1 MIVIEHPNP
10 TFHSKRKY
18 LIDEDEDD
26 DDDGAGFRR
35 GHENDDNTLL

>member
-1 MIVIEHPNP
+1 MIVNEHPNP

-18 LIDEDEDD
+18 LIDDD
-26 DDDGAGFRR
+26 DDDAELRR